1 MEEDGVQGPSSTG
14 ASNGRNGSGAGR
26 DHAVAVQNNGA
37 YAPEA
42 PEGDT
47 RPGTDQPPGPS
58 NRKKVIA
65 IGSVII
71 LLIILAAG
79 GWYLKYTSQFVSTD
93 NAQVDGN
100 QVDIN
105 APATGTVVNWDI
117 NLGSRVHNNQVV
129 GRIKIL
135 GSFAQPQQPIKAP
148 GDGTIAVN
156 NVVAGQYVTAG
167 TQLAI
172 AYDFNDIYITARVDE
187 TDIKD
192 VHPGAQA
199 DIEAD
204 AFPDAHITGVVE
216 EIQGGAAAVFSQFPQ
231 DNSTG
236 NFQKVTQVIPVRIRF
251 TGTDGAAVVPGE
263 NVTVKIHK
271 QVVHANQ

>member
-1 MEEDGVQGPSSTG
+1 
-14 ASNGRNGSGAGR
+14 
-26 DHAVAVQNNGA
+26 
-37 YAPEA
+37 
-42 PEGDT
+42 
-47 RPGTDQPPGPS
+47 
-58 NRKKVIA
+58 
-65 IGSVII
+65 
-71 LLIILAAG
+71 LLIILASG

-93 NAQVDGN
+93 NAQVDGD
-100 QVDIN
+100 QVNIN
-105 APATGTVVNWDI
+105 APATGTVVNWDV
-117 NLGSRVHNNQVV
+117 NLGSRVRTNQVV

-148 GDGTIAVN
+148 GEGTIAVN

-172 AYDFNDIYITARVDE
+172 AYEFDNIYVTARVDE
-187 TDIKD
+187 TDVKD
-192 VHPGAQA
+192 VHPGAPV

-216 EIQGGAAAVFSQFPQ
+216 EIQAGAAAVFSQFPQ

-251 TGTDGAAVVPGE
+251 TNTDGAAVVPGE

-271 QVVHANQ
+271 QVVHVNP